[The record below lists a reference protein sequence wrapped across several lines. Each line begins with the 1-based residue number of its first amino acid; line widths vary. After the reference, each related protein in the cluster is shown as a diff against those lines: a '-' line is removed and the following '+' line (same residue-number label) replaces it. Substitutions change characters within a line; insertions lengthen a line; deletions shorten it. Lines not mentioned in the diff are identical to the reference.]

1 MSSPV
6 ADALEQTRPF
16 FDDPFYLPTYQE
28 VVKAFGE
35 RQERWSKLG
44 AYMGGRGLFFC
55 EYYTQDYLEAL
66 ATHLEPRIHSER
78 QTTILEV
85 GAGVG
90 RLSKAL
96 GKVITDP
103 LVTIVATDLSEGR
116 SYPGVEKIDYREALK
131 KYQPQVVLSA
141 WMPYLVDWTPSF
153 RQTSSVEE
161 YLLIGESG
169 SYGASGTPVTWDREV
184 VAADGFSMTWL
195 HNLGDLQLNVMS
207 CFDNPEEIASSSTT
221 VSFVRE

>member
-1 MSSPV
+1 MPNRT
-6 ADALEQTRPF
+6 AEILEETRPF
-16 FDDPFYLPTYQE
+16 FDDPFYLPEYRE

-44 AYMGGRGLFFC
+44 AYMGSQGLFFC
-55 EYYTQDYLEAL
+55 EYYTQDYIEAL
-66 ATHLEPRIHSER
+66 VAHLEPRMQSER

-85 GAGVG
+85 GAGAG

-103 LVTIVATDLSEGR
+103 SVTIVATDRSETR
-116 SYPGVEKIDYREALK
+116 TYPDVEKIDYREALK

-141 WMPYLVDWTPSF
+141 WMPYLVDWTPGF
-153 RQTSSVEE
+153 RRTPSVEE

-169 SYGASGTPVTWDREV
+169 SFGASGTPATWDREL

-195 HNLGDLQLNVMS
+195 HELGDLQLNVMS
-207 CFDNPEEIASSSTT
+207 CFDDPEEIASSSTT